1 MPAKLTM
8 LILGLGLLAAL
19 LLVNRQRRYEI
30 VGERIRVHAHLER
43 LQREVQEMK
52 VRVADVTQASEIQRL
67 TSGLG
72 VEWRSIGDRV
82 RLFEGTWELANSS
95 PKEDE
100 NELQ

>member
-30 VGERIRVHAHLER
+30 VGERIQVHAKLER

-52 VRVADVTQASEIQRL
+52 VRVADATRASEIQRL
-67 TSGLG
+67 TDQLDA
-72 VEWRSIGDRV
+72 EWHSIGDRSQI
-82 RLFEGTWELANSS
+82 LEGTWELRES
-95 PKEDE
+95 PLIEHEDDAR
-100 NELQ
+100 

>member
-30 VGERIRVHAHLER
+30 VGERIQVHAKLQQ

-52 VRVADVTQASEIQRL
+52 VRVANATRTEEVKRL
-67 TSGLG
+67 VDGLDD
-72 VEWRSIGDRV
+72 EWHTIGDRSY
-82 RLFEGTWELANSS
+82 LFEEVVEIDDS
-95 PKEDE
+95 PRPGHEGG
-100 NELQ
+100 Q

>member
-30 VGERIRVHAHLER
+30 VGERIRIHAQLER

-52 VRVADVTQASEIQRL
+52 VRVADATRASEVQRMTDEL
-67 TSGLG
+67 DTQ
-72 VEWRSIGDRV
+72 WHSIGDRLQ
-82 RLFEGTWELANSS
+82 LFEGTWELRAS
-95 PKEDE
+95 PLLAHEEDAG
-100 NELQ
+100 